1 MICKSFFFN
10 QFIKQYL
17 KLAFLFHSDI
27 PLSRTLTCSDRNL
40 NWILR
45 SIYFKGGSKVSVDE
59 EVLWLK
65 SNKTDLSLWNQ
76 PLFFPF
82 GKSLFLFASS
92 YIHFQLL
99 NKKER
104 NEFFYFFFI
113 RKCFIC
119 ELWTR
124 RLCKL
129 WFESS
134 NVWFGHAYSLWRYDT
149 NRFPGASSA
158 TNKM

>member
-10 QFIKQYL
+10 QGKIIKQYL
-17 KLAFLFHSDI
+17 KPFWY
-27 PLSRTLTCSDRNL
+27 PLTRTLAWSDRDL

-82 GKSLFLFASS
+82 GKSLILFASS

-99 NKKER
+99 KKTKK
-104 NEFFYFFFI
+104 FYFFFI